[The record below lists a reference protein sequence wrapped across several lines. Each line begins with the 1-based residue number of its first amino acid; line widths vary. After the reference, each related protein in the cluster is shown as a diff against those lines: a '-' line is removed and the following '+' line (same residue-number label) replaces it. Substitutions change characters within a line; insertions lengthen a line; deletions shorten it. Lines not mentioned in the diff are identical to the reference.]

1 VRTAIAFVSSGSSCQ
16 LCVNRPDPIESGA
29 DNIGE
34 RCIAGLDSLLADRA
48 CSARKPTIFSP
59 LGPPPATQLS
69 CLASLALEQKRA
81 WPVGHSRE
89 AWARGGDG
97 AFDLLICDAA
107 YTPRHHPEPGSVKA
121 PLRAGQRRL
130 SLA

>member
-1 VRTAIAFVSSGSSCQ
+1 
-16 LCVNRPDPIESGA
+16 
-29 DNIGE
+29 
-34 RCIAGLDSLLADRA
+34 
-48 CSARKPTIFSP
+48 
-59 LGPPPATQLS
+59 LS

-107 YTPRHHPEPGSVKA
+107 CTPRHYAEPGSDQD
-121 PLRAGQRRL
+121 PLRAGQRRPG
-130 SLA
+130 LA

>member
-1 VRTAIAFVSSGSSCQ
+1 
-16 LCVNRPDPIESGA
+16 
-29 DNIGE
+29 
-34 RCIAGLDSLLADRA
+34 
-48 CSARKPTIFSP
+48 
-59 LGPPPATQLS
+59 LS

-107 YTPRHHPEPGSVKA
+107 YTPRHYAEPGSDNARSGQASNVLA
-121 PLRAGQRRL
+121 WHDAVRPIHSLRPERVHSCRHTEIVH
-130 SLA
+130 S